1 MDAHVNDSLKLVGRL
16 QAVVMACSLCAAMFI
31 LFGHFPEIRQ
41 RVIRIHYLSLG
52 TLFVFLSL
60 GELCHLVIFC
70 RRNSSDRQLIAGMAH
85 FWRFITYLM
94 PGAAALIILATGLRL
109 IYEGN
114 HSLRVTWL
122 FVLVAGFGILFADGL
137 LGYTPA
143 VAALNVKIDTVES
156 QPEFLS
162 LVSSLHF
169 NLMFLLHFVSMPV
182 LYLVGR
188 YKLLP
193 TIPPLCKIMTTVDR
207 CLFPFTGR
215 MTGVVTAILLVALE
229 ALAVFLVRRRR
240 R

>member
-1 MDAHVNDSLKLVGRL
+1 MNDNLKSVSRL
-16 QAVVMACSLCAAMFI
+16 RAVVMACSLCAAIFI
-31 LFGHFPEIRQ
+31 LFGRFPEFRQ
-41 RVIRIHYLSLG
+41 TVIRIHYLGLG
-52 TLFVFLSL
+52 ALFAFLIF
-60 GELCHLVIFC
+60 GELCHLVIF
-70 RRNSSDRQLIAGMAH
+70 RRVRHNSNWQLIARMAH
-85 FWRFITYLM
+85 FWRVITDLM
-94 PGAAALIILATGLRL
+94 PGAAALIILSTGLRL

-114 HSLRVTWL
+114 HSLRLTWL

-143 VAALNVKIDTVES
+143 VASLNIKIDTAES
-156 QPEFLS
+156 QAEFRS
-162 LVSSLHF
+162 LVLSVRF
-169 NLMFLLHFVSMPV
+169 NLMFLLHFISMPV

-207 CLFPFTGR
+207 CLLPFTGR

-229 ALAVFLVRRRR
+229 ALAVFLIRRRR